1 MTPTFALVH
10 GGQLGAWSFDLLR
23 EELRASG
30 FDSIAVDLPAGDA
43 TAGASRCADVVVEAL
58 SATEGDVILLGH
70 SLGGLTI
77 PVVAERRPVARL
89 VFLCAAY
96 PEPGRSH
103 FQVRSEEPGEA
114 VAAGPSS
121 AWQTPGDFHI
131 LPRDLARELFFHDC
145 SPAIQE
151 WALDR
156 MRLQSRQPFRE
167 ITPLQRW
174 PDVPRSLII
183 AANDRCIPRASAI
196 KTARRLFDET
206 PRELEGGHC
215 LMLSQPRALADAL
228 TTIASAVS

>member
-1 MTPTFALVH
+1 MTPTFALIH

-23 EELRASG
+23 DELQTSG
-30 FDSIAVDLPAGDA
+30 FPSLAVDLPAGDA

-58 SATEGDVILLGH
+58 SSIEGDVILLGH

-77 PVVAERRPVARL
+77 PLVAERRPIARL

-114 VAAGPSS
+114 VAPGPSS

-145 SPAIQE
+145 APALQE

-174 PDVPRSLII
+174 PQTPRSFII
-183 AANDRCIPRASAI
+183 ATDDRCIPRTSAI
-196 KTARRLFDET
+196 KTAQRLFDET
-206 PRELEGGHC
+206 PAEIPGGHC
-215 LMLSQPRALADAL
+215 VMLSRPRLVADTL
-228 TTIASAVS
+228 IELSRAVS